1 MPQRILIYYAY
12 FINSIP
18 DIVNIENFDV
28 SRYIPLLSTARFTFS
43 YTFPKFYF
51 EKPNFFKTFLKS
63 QFQKTQ
69 NPWIYSQAYL

>member
-1 MPQRILIYYAY
+1 MSRRILIYYVY

-28 SRYIPLLSTARFTFS
+28 SRYIPLLSMTRFTFS
-43 YTFPKFYF
+43 YTFPKLYF
-51 EKPNFFKTFLKS
+51 EKPNLFPTFLKS

-69 NPWIYSQAYL
+69 KPWIYSQAYL